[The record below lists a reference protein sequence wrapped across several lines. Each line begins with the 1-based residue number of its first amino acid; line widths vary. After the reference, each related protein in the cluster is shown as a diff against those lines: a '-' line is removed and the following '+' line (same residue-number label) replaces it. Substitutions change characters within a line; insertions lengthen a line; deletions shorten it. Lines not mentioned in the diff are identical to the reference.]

1 MVSDRRVFSHGCLLF
16 SHRFL
21 LGFFLAALTVL
32 PTFAAR
38 ADQSADAIGAVKQ
51 LQDGQLEV
59 IQKFGQMSLRQ
70 RYDALR
76 PAIGATFDLP
86 AMAKTV
92 YGAGW
97 ESLTDAQKA
106 EWAEAFGDY
115 IAASYA
121 ARLDGFNGKG
131 FERDDKTSFRDQNVV
146 VTTRVVLT
154 DGPPMALDYV
164 VRQTPQ
170 GWKIGDI
177 LADGSISELS
187 QWRRSLRGL
196 SENGFATS
204 KATLRKRTEAF
215 LTP

>member
-1 MVSDRRVFSHGCLLF
+1 MVFDRR
-16 SHRFL
+16 
-21 LGFFLAALTVL
+21 FFLAALATI
-32 PTFAAR
+32 PAFAAAR
-38 ADQSADAIGAVKQ
+38 ADDAAEAVAAVKQ

-59 IQKFGQMSLRQ
+59 VQKLGQLSVKQ

-92 YGAGW
+92 FGAGW
-97 ESLTDAQKA
+97 DALTDAQKA
-106 EWAEAFGDY
+106 EWAAALGDY
-115 IAASYA
+115 VTASYA
-121 ARLDGFNGKG
+121 ARLEGFNGKG
-131 FERDDKTSFRDQNVV
+131 FERDDKTQTRDGSVV
-146 VTTRVVLT
+146 VTTRVILSA
-154 DGPPMALDYV
+154 GAPMPLDYV

-177 LADGSISELS
+177 LVDGSLSELA

-196 SENGFATS
+196 GDSGFAAS
-204 KATLRKRTEAF
+204 KATLRQRTESF

>member
-1 MVSDRRVFSHGCLLF
+1 MAFDRRGLFAALAVLPALLF
-16 SHRFL
+16 
-21 LGFFLAALTVL
+21 APV
-32 PTFAAR
+32 AAR
-38 ADQSADAIGAVKQ
+38 ADDSAAVAAVKT
-51 LQDGQLEV
+51 LQDGQLDI
-59 IQKFGQMSLRQ
+59 IQKLGQLSIKQ

-76 PAIGATFDLP
+76 PAIGATFDLQ

-97 ESLTDAQKA
+97 DKLTDAQKA

-115 IAASYA
+115 VAASYA

-131 FERDDKTSFRDQNVV
+131 FERDDKTQNRDGNVV
-146 VTTRVVLT
+146 VTSRVTLSA
-154 DGPPMALDYV
+154 GPPMELDYV

-177 LADGSISELS
+177 LAEGSVSELA
-187 QWRRSLRGL
+187 QWRKSLRGL
-196 SENGFATS
+196 GEGGFAAS
-204 KATLRKRTEAF
+204 KQTLRQRTDSF